1 MFHKTRNM
9 MLRSR
14 QGSFRL
20 FPPRPIPMM
29 PVGGTNA
36 YADGLFH
43 GLNSCPADVLR
54 QAAVVVRG
62 LENVNLG
69 KTRVLRL
76 E

>member
-36 YADGLFH
+36 YAD
-43 GLNSCPADVLR
+43 VLR